1 MTDDETNEGNDKGK
15 ETDTST
21 EDDKKPLTPVE
32 EVNKSYEELKTAN
45 DKVEAELLR
54 KEELKAKTALGGQT
68 DAGQKQETQE
78 DKDQELADLL
88 LKDED

>member
-1 MTDDETNEGNDKGK
+1 MTDEPTNEADTKGK
-15 ETDTST
+15 ETDNST
-21 EDDKKPLTPVE
+21 EDDKKPLTPTQ
-32 EVNKSYEELKTAN
+32 EVNKTYEELKEAH

-78 DKDQELADLL
+78 DRDQELADLL
-88 LKDED
+88 LKEED

>member
-1 MTDDETNEGNDKGK
+1 MSDDETDEGNAKGK
-15 ETDTST
+15 ETDTPK
-21 EDDKKPLTPVE
+21 EEPDKPLSPVQ
-32 EVNKSYEELKTAN
+32 EVNKNYEELKEAN

-78 DKDQELADLL
+78 DRDQELADLL
-88 LKDED
+88 LKEED

>member
-1 MTDDETNEGNDKGK
+1 MENEPTNETDTKGK
-15 ETDTST
+15 EPDTPK
-21 EDDKKPLTPVE
+21 EEPDKPLSPTQ
-32 EVNKSYEELKTAN
+32 EVNKNYEELKTAN